1 MLFGS
6 LGIGCVWGWLLGLV
20 IDRRPRPFPNS
31 AYGTIILP
39 LLLATGG
46 FMSAIYALTN
56 LNQVIYF
63 SAATAVASVIHHS
76 ILHGLRTRYET

>member
-6 LGIGCVWGWLLGLV
+6 LGIGFVWGWLVGLV

-31 AYGTIILP
+31 AYAKIILP

-46 FMSAIYALTN
+46 FMSSIYALTD
-56 LNQVIYF
+56 LNQAIYF
-63 SAATAVASVIHHS
+63 AAATAVAGVIHHS
-76 ILHGLRTRYET
+76 ILHGLRTRYDT

>member
-63 SAATAVASVIHHS
+63 AAATAVAGLFHNA
-76 ILHGLRTRYET
+76 ILNGLRSRQET